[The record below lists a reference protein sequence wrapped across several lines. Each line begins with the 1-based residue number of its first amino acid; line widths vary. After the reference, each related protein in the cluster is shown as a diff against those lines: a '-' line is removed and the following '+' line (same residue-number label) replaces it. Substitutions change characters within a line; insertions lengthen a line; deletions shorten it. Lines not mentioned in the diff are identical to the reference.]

1 MQSWSRDVD
10 TTQLCVNSFQR
21 ISLSGVSGI
30 EVHRK
35 VKYVI
40 ADRVSNADMTGW
52 LSDRAVKI
60 IDDKISDV
68 LPASSLPSDV
78 DATSEVLRLGDV
90 SLMPGLVD
98 AHCHMHCSATKDA
111 QALALAEKDDIPRLT
126 MRAVTAMR
134 KAVLAGTTTVRDI
147 GSRNEVAFPIKQAIN
162 DGAIP
167 GPRLLVAGTPITIT
181 AGHCWFFGTQA
192 DTADEVAKAVRNQV
206 RQGADAIKM
215 MTTGGMFT
223 PTANPRLPQYP
234 AETLAVAVRE
244 AARSGITVAAHCLST
259 AGVKNCVEANVHNLV
274 HARWYSQDPTE
285 GLEFDIDTAKQ
296 MADQGQWVDPTI
308 GHGMLG
314 HEATARGEAPP
325 RAVHWSVAASDVKDE
340 EHYETLNQMHNLGV
354 RFTNGLDMGMPHG
367 THDRSAANA
376 WSAVEN
382 LGWDTW
388 SALRMVTVDTAE
400 ALGLDKEIGTVS
412 PGKIADL
419 AAFDGDPGKDIR
431 DMDRASTVIQG
442 GNVIKLR
449 DVALV

>member
-1 MQSWSRDVD
+1 MLGS
-10 TTQLCVNSFQR
+10 
-21 ISLSGVSGI
+21 
-30 EVHRK
+30 

-40 ADRVSNADMTGW
+40 ADRVSNTDMTGW
-52 LSDRAVKI
+52 LSDSAVKI
-60 IDDKISDV
+60 VDGKIRDV

-78 DATSEVLRLGDV
+78 EETSEVLRLGDV

-111 QALALAEKDDIPRLT
+111 QALALAEKDDIQRLT
-126 MRAVTAMR
+126 MRAVSAMR

-147 GSRNEVAFPIKQAIN
+147 GSRNEVAFAIKQAIK

-192 DTADEVAKAVRNQV
+192 DTADDVAKAVRNQV
-206 RQGADAIKM
+206 RQGADAIKIM
-215 MTTGGMFT
+215 STGGMFT
-223 PTANPRLPQYP
+223 PTANPRLPQYS

-244 AARSGITVAAHCLST
+244 AARSGITVAAHCLS
-259 AGVKNCVEANVHNLV
+259 ADGVKNCVEANVHNLI
-274 HARWYSQDPTE
+274 HARWYSQDSSK
-285 GLEFDIDTAKQ
+285 GLEFDLDTAKR

-314 HEATARGEAPP
+314 TEATDRGEAPP
-325 RAVHWSVAASDVKDE
+325 RAIHWSVAASDVDNE
-340 EHYETLNQMHNLGV
+340 AHYETLNQMHDIGV

-376 WSAVEN
+376 WSVVEN

-388 SALRMVTVDTAE
+388 SALRMATIDTAE
-400 ALGLDKEIGTVS
+400 ALRIDDEVGSIKS
-412 PGKIADL
+412 GKVADL
-419 AAFDGDPGKDIR
+419 AAFEGDPATNIR

-442 GNVIKLR
+442 GEVIKLR

>member
-1 MQSWSRDVD
+1 MTGS
-10 TTQLCVNSFQR
+10 
-21 ISLSGVSGI
+21 
-30 EVHRK
+30 
-35 VKYVI
+35 VKYVV
-40 ADRVSNADMTGW
+40 ADRVANADMTGW
-52 LSDRAVKI
+52 LSDGAVKI
-60 IDDKISDV
+60 VDGRIVDV
-68 LPASSLPSDV
+68 LPESRLPSDV
-78 DATSEVLRLGDV
+78 EETSEVLRLGDV

-111 QALALAEKDDIPRLT
+111 QALALAEKDDIQRLT
-126 MRAVTAMR
+126 MRAVSAMR

-147 GSRNEVAFPIKQAIN
+147 GSRNEVAFGVKQAIK

-192 DTADEVAKAVRNQV
+192 DTADDVAKAVRNQV
-206 RQGADAIKM
+206 RQGADAIKIM
-215 MTTGGMFT
+215 STGGMFT

-244 AARSGITVAAHCLST
+244 AARSGITVAAHCLS
-259 AGVKNCVEANVHNLV
+259 ADGVKNCVEANVHNLI
-274 HARWYSQDPTE
+274 HARWLSQDPSK
-285 GLEFDIDTAKQ
+285 GLEFDLDTAKR

-325 RAVHWSVAASDVKDE
+325 RAIHWSVAANNVTDE
-340 EHYETLNQMHNLGV
+340 AHAETLNGMHDLGV
-354 RFTNGLDMGMPHG
+354 RFTSGLDMGMPHG

-376 WSAVEN
+376 WAAVEK

-388 SALRMVTVDTAE
+388 SALRMATVDTAE
-400 ALGLDKEIGTVS
+400 ALGIDGEVGAIKT
-412 PGKIADL
+412 GKIADL
-419 AAFDGDPGKDIR
+419 AAFEGDPGENIR
-431 DMDRASTVIQG
+431 DLDRASTVIQG
-442 GNVIKLR
+442 GEVIKLR